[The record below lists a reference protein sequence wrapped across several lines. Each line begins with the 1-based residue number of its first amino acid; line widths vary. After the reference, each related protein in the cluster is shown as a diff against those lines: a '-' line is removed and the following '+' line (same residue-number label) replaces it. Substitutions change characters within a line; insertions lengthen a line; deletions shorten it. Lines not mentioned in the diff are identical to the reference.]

1 MLYLNTVIATVTLA
15 GKVVHFVNLELEQG
29 FNRHHTCKILVNY
42 EELDKSGWMGD
53 PVGILKNIG
62 EPIMVEF
69 RHKQTNEKNTFF
81 GIINNITFLGK
92 HGQQNNILFQGISET
107 IKLDGKPSMDSFTD
121 QILKNIVS
129 EVVDNSGNGAKVTS
143 EPQYDRP
150 IEYLSMWNETCFNFL
165 NRLSSLY
172 GEAFYSDNGS
182 NIYFGLPMSKDFI
195 PIVYDV
201 EMTSMQL
208 EASLKPAR
216 FQQYDYSVK
225 SDKEWLSVT
234 DQVQPKTTGYQK
246 VVTEK
251 SDLIFNME
259 NNYTFAGKVDMHNTM
274 MEMTDMKRTRDIAG
288 MLVLNGTTQTC
299 KIGIGKVINVVYP
312 KGIKVDTTSGDFLIT
327 YVKHSINQEGTYE
340 NSFSGVRADLRQ
352 IPLPDDIIKPQ
363 AGSHRAIVKDNADPE
378 GMGRVRIQFQWQ
390 QQMNKMTNWI
400 RVQSPD
406 AGGESRTG
414 RGFIFIPEVGDEV
427 MVNFVNADPSRPYV
441 SGSMFPKSTAR
452 GGLEDNHLKSIITRS
467 GHTVQFDD
475 SDGSLSITIKD
486 RNGNIIHLDSKEK
499 NIEIIAPETITLTA
513 TDVKINASNNIE
525 MQAEASIKADA
536 MADIHIGAQDNI
548 DIATESDIQMKSIGS
563 TSLTASSKMEIVG
576 QSAKVTSDSETELS
590 GMETTVKGQTTVIS
604 GSSHKAEFL

>member
-1 MLYLNTVIATVTLA
+1 MLYLNTVTATVTLA

-29 FNRHHTCKILVNY
+29 FNKHHTCTISVNY
-42 EELDKSGWMGD
+42 EELDKGGWMSD

-62 EPIMVEF
+62 EPMMVEF
-69 RHKQTNEKNTFF
+69 RHRQTGEKNTFF
-81 GIINNITFLGK
+81 GIIRNITISGR
-92 HGQQNNILFQGISET
+92 HGQQNNILFHGVSET
-107 IKLDGKPSMDSFTD
+107 VKLDGKPAMDSFTD
-121 QILKNIVS
+121 QTLKNIVS
-129 EVVDNSGNGAKVTS
+129 EVVDNTGNGAKITG
-143 EPQYDRP
+143 EPRYDRP

-165 NRLSSLY
+165 NRLSLLY

-182 NIYFGLPMSKDFI
+182 NIYFGLPMQKDPV

-216 FQQYDYSVK
+216 FHQYDYSVN
-225 SDKEWLSVT
+225 SDNEWLSAT
-234 DQVQPKTTGYQK
+234 DRMLPKTTGYQK
-246 VVTEK
+246 VITEK

-259 NNYTFAGKVDMHNTM
+259 NNHPFTGKVDMHNTM
-274 MEMTDMKRTRDIAG
+274 MEMADMERTRDIAG

-299 KIGIGKVINVVYP
+299 KIGIGKVINVIYP
-312 KGIKVDTTSGDFLIT
+312 KGMKVDTTSGDFLVT

-340 NSFSGVRADLRQ
+340 NSFSGVRADLKQ
-352 IPLPDDIIKPQ
+352 VPPPDDVIKPQ
-363 AGSHRAIVKDNADPE
+363 AGPHRAIVKDNADPK

-390 QQMNKMTNWI
+390 QSMSKMTNWI

-406 AGGESRTG
+406 AGGESGTG
-414 RGFIFIPEVGDEV
+414 RGFIFIPETGDEV
-427 MVNFVNADPSRPYV
+427 MVNFVNSDPSRPYV

-475 SDGSLSITIKD
+475 ADESLSITIKD

-499 NIEIIAPETITLTA
+499 NIEITAPETITLTA
-513 TDVKINASNNIE
+513 TDIKINASNNIE

-563 TSLTASSKMEIVG
+563 TSLTANAGMEIAG
-576 QSAKVTSDSETELS
+576 QSAKVTSDSQTELF
-590 GMETTVKGQTTVIS
+590 GMETTVKGQTTIIS